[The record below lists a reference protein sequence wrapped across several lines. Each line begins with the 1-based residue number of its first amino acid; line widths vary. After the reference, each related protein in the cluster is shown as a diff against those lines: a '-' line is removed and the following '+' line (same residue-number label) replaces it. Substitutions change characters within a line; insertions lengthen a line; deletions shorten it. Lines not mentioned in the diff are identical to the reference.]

1 MNLPRAIALTAA
13 CAALLSAC
21 GGDDEQDTSQAGDT
35 ATAEVVA
42 LTQAEYVEQG
52 NAACAA
58 YEEKSKAI
66 EAEIDPENL
75 APAYDQLGEEFSAL
89 LDQLEALEPPADLAD
104 QHDALMANGRTA
116 VEQLGTLSEA
126 TTAEDAATV
135 EATNAELE
143 AGSKEGDEIANE
155 LGLTDCVGD

>member
-1 MNLPRAIALTAA
+1 MNLPRALVLTAA

-21 GGDDEQDTSQAGDT
+21 GGDDEKDTAKAGDT

-52 NAACAA
+52 NAACTA
-58 YEEKSKAI
+58 YEKKAAAI
-66 EAEIDPENL
+66 EANIDPADL
-75 APAYDQLGEEFSAL
+75 APAYEQMGEEFSAL

-126 TTAEDAATV
+126 TTAEDT
-135 EATNAELE
+135 ETIETTNAELE
-143 AGSKEGDEIANE
+143 AGSKAGDTIANE

>member
-21 GGDDEQDTSQAGDT
+21 GGDDENDKAGDT

-58 YEEKSKAI
+58 YEKKAAAI
-66 EAEIDPENL
+66 EAEIDPEDL

-89 LDQLEALEPPADLAD
+89 LDQLEALEPPADVAD

-126 TTAEDAATV
+126 TTAEDTETI

-143 AGSKEGDEIANE
+143 AGSKAGDTIANE